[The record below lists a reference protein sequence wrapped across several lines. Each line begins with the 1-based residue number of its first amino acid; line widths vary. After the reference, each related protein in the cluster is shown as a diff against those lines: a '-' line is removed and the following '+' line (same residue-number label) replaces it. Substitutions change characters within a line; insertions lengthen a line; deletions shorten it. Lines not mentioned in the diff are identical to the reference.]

1 MLVAD
6 RYELDEL
13 PLGRGGMSAVHAGHD
28 KHLDRR
34 VAVKFLQFPGGPDDE
49 LRRRFIREARILA
62 RLEHAGAPVLYDFG
76 TFERR
81 LFQVMQYIE
90 GVTVAD
96 LLGEHGALPV
106 SWAAAITA
114 QACAVLCAAHS
125 LSICHRDLKPT
136 NLMLCPDGSVKVLD
150 FGLAMLREADVAQF
164 TRAGQILG
172 TPAYMAP
179 EQIQRGAA
187 GPRSDLYALGLP
199 AARDADRPPAIHWA
213 NGLRGVRQ
221 AGQIAAA
228 GGARRAGR
236 TEPVARASCWRRTRP
251 VGPLMRMS
259 CISGSRRSR
268 RPADAAGFPASGQR
282 AEPRPDV
289 CPGTRAGAGGRSS
302 RVSRPGGRRCSG
314 GTGGFRRR
322 RAGRP

>member
-1 MLVAD
+1 MLIAD

-49 LRRRFIREARILA
+49 LQRRFIREARILA
-62 RLEHAGAPVLYDFG
+62 RLEHSGAPVLYDFG

-81 LFQVMQYIE
+81 LFQVMQFIE

-96 LLGEHGALPV
+96 LLGEHGPLPV
-106 SWAAAITA
+106 PWAAAITA
-114 QACAVLCAAHS
+114 QACAVLSAAHS

-164 TRAGQILG
+164 TRTGQILG

-187 GPRSDLYALGLP
+187 GPRSDLYAVGCLLHEMLTGRQLFTGP
-199 AARDADRPPAIHWA
+199 TAYAVFDKQVKLRPP
-213 NGLRGVRQ
+213 GVP
-221 AGQIAAA
+221 GV
-228 GGARRAGR
+228 
-236 TEPVARASCWRRTRP
+236 PVELNQLLAQLLEKDP
-251 VGPLMRMS
+251 
-259 CISGSRRSR
+259 GS
-268 RPADAAGFPASGQR
+268 RPADANELYQRIAPFIIDLPMLPGFLHPAGEPSPGRMYARVLGQVLAR
-282 AEPRPDV
+282 
-289 CPGTRAGAGGRSS
+289 S
-302 RVSRPGGRRCSG
+302 RVS
-314 GTGGFRRR
+314 
-322 RAGRP
+322 